1 MFTVILFNVL
11 IIKFNLVIMSKIKPI
26 SSMTTPRFADVA
38 TFFRLPV
45 IKNLDQ
51 LDYCICGVPWDGG
64 TTNRPGARHGP
75 REVRNS
81 SSLIR
86 LYHPISLKS
95 PYEKYNIAD
104 IGDCPVNPADLQD
117 SLNKIENFYKEI
129 KTSNVIPLSVGGDH
143 LVSLPILRALA
154 KKEPVA
160 LFQFDSHSDTWDS
173 YFGGYKYTH
182 GTPFR
187 RAVEENLV
195 DPKKYVMLGI
205 RGSLYDPDDM
215 KWAKDQGITIIT
227 IDEYYEMGFKKSM
240 EIIQDILGDTPTYL
254 TFDIDGIDPTYAPG
268 TGTPEVGGFNVRE
281 AQLIIRKL
289 NKINFVGADVVEVS
303 PPFDL
308 NNMTSLVGA
317 TIAFEILCTLTR
329 TNE

>member
-1 MFTVILFNVL
+1 MN
-11 IIKFNLVIMSKIKPI
+11 KNKPI
-26 SSMTTPRFADVA
+26 SSMITPRFADVA
-38 TFFRLPV
+38 TFFRLP
-45 IKNLDQ
+45 INKNLED

-75 REVRNS
+75 REVRNA

-86 LYHPISLKS
+86 LYHPVSLKS
-95 PYEKYNIAD
+95 PYDNFDIAD
-104 IGDCPVNPADLQD
+104 IGDCPVNPADLQN
-117 SLNKIENFYKEI
+117 SLVKIKEFYENI
-129 KTSNVIPLSVGGDH
+129 VTSKTIPLSIGGDH
-143 LVSLPILRALA
+143 LISLPILRALA
-154 KKEPVA
+154 KDGPVG

-187 RAVEENLV
+187 RAIEENLIN
-195 DPKKYVMLGI
+195 PKKYVMLGI

-215 KWAKDQGITIIT
+215 KWAKEQGVTIIT
-227 IDEYYEMGFKKSM
+227 IDEYYKMGFEKSM
-240 EIIQDILGDTPTYL
+240 KIVKDILGDSPSYL

-281 AQLIIRKL
+281 AQLIIREL
-289 NKINFVGADVVEVS
+289 NQINFIGADVVEVS
-303 PPFDL
+303 PPFDV

-317 TIAFEILCTLTR
+317 TIAFEILCAMTKTI
-329 TNE
+329 

>member
-1 MFTVILFNVL
+1 MN
-11 IIKFNLVIMSKIKPI
+11 KNKPI
-26 SSMTTPRFADVA
+26 SSMITPRFADVA
-38 TFFRLPV
+38 TFFRLP
-45 IKNLDQ
+45 INKNLED

-75 REVRNS
+75 REVRNA

-86 LYHPISLKS
+86 LYHPVSLKS
-95 PYEKYNIAD
+95 PYDNFDIAD
-104 IGDCPVNPADLQD
+104 IGDCPVNPADLQN
-117 SLNKIENFYKEI
+117 SLVKIKEFYEKI
-129 KTSNVIPLSVGGDH
+129 VTSKTIPLSIGGDH
-143 LVSLPILRALA
+143 LISLPILRALA
-154 KKEPVA
+154 KDDPVG

-187 RAVEENLV
+187 RAIEENLIN
-195 DPKKYVMLGI
+195 PKKYVMLGI

-215 KWAKDQGITIIT
+215 KWAKDQGVTIIT
-227 IDEYYEMGFKKSM
+227 IDEYYKMGFEKS
-240 EIIQDILGDTPTYL
+240 IKIVKDILGDSPSYL

-281 AQLIIRKL
+281 AQLIIRELKQMHF
-289 NKINFVGADVVEVS
+289 IGADVVEVS
-303 PPFDL
+303 PPFDV

-317 TIAFEILCTLTR
+317 TIAFEILCAMTKTI
-329 TNE
+329 

>member
-1 MFTVILFNVL
+1 MN
-11 IIKFNLVIMSKIKPI
+11 KNKPI
-26 SSMTTPRFADVA
+26 SSMITPRFADVA
-38 TFFRLPV
+38 TFFRLP
-45 IKNLDQ
+45 INKNLED

-75 REVRNS
+75 REVRNA

-86 LYHPISLKS
+86 LYHPVSLKS
-95 PYEKYNIAD
+95 PYDIFVIAD
-104 IGDCPVNPADLQD
+104 IGDCPVNPADLQN
-117 SLNKIENFYKEI
+117 SLVKIKEFYENI
-129 KTSNVIPLSVGGDH
+129 VTSKTIPLSIGGDH
-143 LVSLPILRALA
+143 LISLPILRALA
-154 KKEPVA
+154 KDGPVG

-187 RAVEENLV
+187 RAIEENLIN
-195 DPKKYVMLGI
+195 PKKYVMLGI

-215 KWAKDQGITIIT
+215 KLAKDQGVTIIT
-227 IDEYYEMGFKKSM
+227 IDEYYKMGFEKSM
-240 EIIQDILGDTPTYL
+240 KIVKDILGDSPSYL

-281 AQLIIRKL
+281 AQLIIREL
-289 NKINFVGADVVEVS
+289 NQINFIGADVVEVS
-303 PPFDL
+303 PPFDV

-317 TIAFEILCTLTR
+317 TIAFEILCAMTKTI
-329 TNE
+329 

>member
-1 MFTVILFNVL
+1 M
-11 IIKFNLVIMSKIKPI
+11 KKIKPL
-26 SSMTTPRFADVA
+26 SSMTTPRFADIA

-45 IKNLDQ
+45 NKNLKD

-75 REVRNS
+75 REVRNA

-86 LYHPISLKS
+86 LYHPVSLKS
-95 PYEKYNIAD
+95 PYDNFDIAD
-104 IGDCPVNPADLQD
+104 IGDCPVNPADLQN
-117 SLNKIENFYKEI
+117 SLVKIKEFYENI
-129 KTSNVIPLSVGGDH
+129 VTSKTIPLSIGGDH
-143 LVSLPILRALA
+143 LISLPILRALA
-154 KKEPVA
+154 KDRPMG

-187 RAVEENLV
+187 RAIEENLIN
-195 DPKKYVMLGI
+195 PKKYVMLGI

-215 KWAKDQGITIIT
+215 KWAKDQGVTIIT
-227 IDEYYEMGFKKSM
+227 IDEYYKMGFEKSM
-240 EIIQDILGDTPTYL
+240 KIVKDILGDSPSYL
-254 TFDIDGIDPTYAPG
+254 TFDIDGIDPTHAPG

-281 AQLIIRKL
+281 AQLIIREL
-289 NKINFVGADVVEVS
+289 NQMNFIGADVVEVS
-303 PPFDL
+303 PPFDV

-317 TIAFEILCTLTR
+317 TIAFEILCVMTKTI
-329 TNE
+329 

>member
-1 MFTVILFNVL
+1 M
-11 IIKFNLVIMSKIKPI
+11 KKIKPL
-26 SSMTTPRFADVA
+26 SSMTTPRFADIA

-45 IKNLDQ
+45 VKDLKD

-86 LYHPISLKS
+86 LYHPVSLKS
-95 PYEKYNIAD
+95 PYNKYNIAD

-117 SLNKIENFYKEI
+117 SLNKIENYYNEI
-129 KTSNVIPLSVGGDH
+129 IKSNVIPLSIGGDH

-215 KWAKDQGITIIT
+215 KWARDQGITIIT

-240 EIIQDILGDTPTYL
+240 EIVQDILGNTPTYL
-254 TFDIDGIDPTYAPG
+254 TFDIDGIDPTFAPG

-289 NKINFVGADVVEVS
+289 NKINFIGADVVEIS

-308 NNMTSLVGA
+308 NNMTSLAGA
-317 TIAFEILCTLTR
+317 TIAFEILCTMTK

>member
-1 MFTVILFNVL
+1 M
-11 IIKFNLVIMSKIKPI
+11 KKIKPL
-26 SSMTTPRFADVA
+26 SSMTTPRFADIA

-45 IKNLDQ
+45 VKNLKD

-95 PYEKYNIAD
+95 PYNKYNIAD

-117 SLNKIENFYKEI
+117 SLNKIENYYNEI
-129 KTSNVIPLSVGGDH
+129 IKSNVIPLSIGGDH

-154 KKEPVA
+154 KKGPVA

-187 RAVEENLV
+187 RAVEENLI
-195 DPKKYVMLGI
+195 DPRKYVMLGI
-205 RGSLYDPDDM
+205 RGSLYDPEDM
-215 KWAKDQGITIIT
+215 KWARDQGITIIT

-240 EIIQDILGDTPTYL
+240 EIVQDILGNTPTYL

-289 NKINFVGADVVEVS
+289 NKINFIGADVVEVS
-303 PPFDL
+303 PPFDV
-308 NNMTSLVGA
+308 NNMTSLAGA
-317 TIAFEILCTLTR
+317 TIAFEILCTMTK

>member
-1 MFTVILFNVL
+1 M
-11 IIKFNLVIMSKIKPI
+11 KKIKPL
-26 SSMTTPRFADVA
+26 SSMTTPRFADIA

-45 IKNLDQ
+45 VKDLKD

-86 LYHPISLKS
+86 LYHPVSLKS
-95 PYEKYNIAD
+95 PYNKYNIAD

-117 SLNKIENFYKEI
+117 SLNKIENYYNEI
-129 KTSNVIPLSVGGDH
+129 IKSNVIPLSIGGDH

-154 KKEPVA
+154 KKGPVA

-187 RAVEENLV
+187 RAAEENLI
-195 DPKKYVMLGI
+195 DPRKYVMLGM

-215 KWAKDQGITIIT
+215 KWARDQGITIIT
-227 IDEYYEMGFKKSM
+227 IDEYYEMGFIKSM
-240 EIIQDILGDTPTYL
+240 EIVQNILGNTPTYL

-289 NKINFVGADVVEVS
+289 NKINFIGADVVEVS

-308 NNMTSLVGA
+308 NNMTSLAGA
-317 TIAFEILCTLTR
+317 TIAFEILCTMTK

>member
-1 MFTVILFNVL
+1 MN
-11 IIKFNLVIMSKIKPI
+11 KNKPI
-26 SSMTTPRFADVA
+26 SSMITPRFADVA
-38 TFFRLPV
+38 TFFRLP
-45 IKNLDQ
+45 INKNLED

-75 REVRNS
+75 REVRNA

-86 LYHPISLKS
+86 LYHPVSLKS
-95 PYEKYNIAD
+95 PYDNFDIAD
-104 IGDCPVNPADLQD
+104 IGDCPVNPADLQN
-117 SLNKIENFYKEI
+117 SLVKIKEFYENI
-129 KTSNVIPLSVGGDH
+129 VTSKTIPLSIGGDH
-143 LVSLPILRALA
+143 LISLPILRALA
-154 KKEPVA
+154 KDGPVG

-187 RAVEENLV
+187 RAIEENLIN
-195 DPKKYVMLGI
+195 PKKYVMLGI

-215 KWAKDQGITIIT
+215 KWAKDQGVTIIT
-227 IDEYYEMGFKKSM
+227 IDEYYKMGFEKSM
-240 EIIQDILGDTPTYL
+240 KIVKDILGDSPSYL

-281 AQLIIRKL
+281 AQLIIREL
-289 NKINFVGADVVEVS
+289 NQINFIGADVVEVS
-303 PPFDL
+303 PPFDV

-317 TIAFEILCTLTR
+317 TIAFEILCAMTKTI
-329 TNE
+329 